1 MSSYVRIRNE
11 VLEKLEVHL
20 PEIRE
25 RFGIV
30 TLGIFGS
37 VSRGEDTENSD
48 VDVLY
53 LFEEG
58 RGDLFEFI
66 AFHEYLEELFGRKV
80 DLVSV
85 EYIDRHLKPYIQA
98 DALFF
103 KTETASA

>member
-1 MSSYVRIRNE
+1 MSSYVSIRNE
-11 VLEKLEVHL
+11 VLEKIEAHL

-30 TLGIFGS
+30 SLGIFGS
-37 VSRGEDTENSD
+37 VSRGEDTADSD

-53 LFEEG
+53 LFAEN
-58 RGDLFEFI
+58 RGDLFEFM
-66 AFHEYLEELFGRKV
+66 AFHEYLETLFGRKV

-85 EYIDRHLKPYIQA
+85 EYIDQYLKPYIQA

-103 KTETASA
+103 GADTALV

>member
-1 MSSYVRIRNE
+1 MSSYVSIRNE
-11 VLEKLEVHL
+11 VLEKLEAHL

-37 VSRGEDTENSD
+37 VSRGEDTKDSD
-48 VDVLY
+48 VDILY
-53 LFEEG
+53 LFSEG
-58 RGDLFEFI
+58 RGDLFELV
-66 AFHEYLEELFGRKV
+66 AFHEFLEELCGRNV

-103 KTETASA
+103 GAGTAVV